1 MICLDLL
8 LEDLQTKLTS
18 LYHLPSV
25 FCSNLWVC
33 EESAIFVHYLAKL
46 GQNPTHIL
54 KYFRMS
60 VLSCIVEM
68 KRSHSSHCIPWWSY
82 SYYTQLLLNYH
93 LYLDMRIDINMKC
106 WYSCSWRER
115 ERPMMKGKVIQPP
128 SLPCASDG
136 ASMAEQMISSNFWES
151 TNICHLK
158 NL

>member
-1 MICLDLL
+1 MWGISYICALSSKTPAKAIHISIYLCSFFIQPSGMQNHLTEVEPKTYCWDEKISFIPLYPL
-8 LEDLQTKLTS
+8 GVIYILHSFIKL
-18 LYHLPSV
+18 
-25 FCSNLWVC
+25 
-33 EESAIFVHYLAKL
+33 
-46 GQNPTHIL
+46 
-54 KYFRMS
+54 
-60 VLSCIVEM
+60 
-68 KRSHSSHCIPWWSY
+68 
-82 SYYTQLLLNYH
+82 YH